1 MPLNCQASDQEPCT
15 PALLFTPLLPAP
27 AQPRLQTYTAPQAT
41 GQYRFIMGG
50 SVALNDGGWFEDD
63 QIGNARV
70 TPAFVSPS
78 HAVLLCPG
86 RL

>member
-1 MPLNCQASDQEPCT
+1 MLMPPPT
-15 PALLFTPLLPAP
+15 HP
-27 AQPRLQTYTAPQAT
+27 LQTYTAPQAT

-63 QIGNARV
+63 AIGGARV

-78 HAVLLCPG
+78 LALLPVLWASVMIRCSQG
-86 RL
+86 A